1 MFNVLKAHD
10 RGHAQHGWLNA
21 YHTFSFADYYHP
33 ERNGFHSLRV
43 MNEDRFAPGRG
54 FGMHG
59 HRDMEILTF
68 VLEGA
73 LEHRDSLGHGAVL
86 RPGEVQRMSA
96 GRGIRHSE
104 FNPSAD
110 EELHLYQIWLLPDR
124 DGVEPG
130 YEQRPFPLEGRRGR
144 FQLVASPDGRD
155 DSMRIHQNAYVSLA
169 ALDPGQSLKQPLSAD
184 RAGWL
189 QVLRGTVEVNGT
201 PLSAGDAGVLEQ
213 ETELSL
219 SATEPAEVLWFDLP

>member
-1 MFNVLKAHD
+1 
-10 RGHAQHGWLNA
+10 
-21 YHTFSFADYYHP
+21 
-33 ERNGFHSLRV
+33 

-124 DGVEPG
+124 QGVEPG

-144 FQLVASPDGRD
+144 FQLVASPDGREG
-155 DSMRIHQNAYVSLA
+155 SMRIQQNAYVSLA
-169 ALDPGQSLKQPLSAD
+169 ALEPGQSLKQTLSAD

-201 PLSAGDAGVLEQ
+201 PLSAGDAAMLEQ
-213 ETELSL
+213 ETELTL
-219 SATEPAEVLWFDLP
+219 SATESAEVLWFDLP